1 MNISFAL
8 SLVNEWER
16 LGITDA
22 VLSPGSRSTPIA
34 LALGRSLSITCHV
47 VLDERSAGFMALGIA
62 KVSGRPTIVVTTSGT
77 AAANLRPSVTEA
89 FHSGIPL
96 IVITSD
102 RPLELH
108 KVGAPQTMEQ
118 EELFS
123 DVVLYRASPSV
134 PDEGN
139 RFTWRALACRLFF
152 ESTCSPVGRGPV
164 HANLAFREPLL
175 EDHPSATTGR
185 PQGRSWYQLHNPS
198 DLDFKGVV
206 DSNSKVLVIAGGS
219 GLDPGP
225 FIAQTCLELGWP
237 LISDVISGSRLNYES
252 VVVSFEATL
261 RSRQIADYLHP
272 DVIVLLG
279 SDLASRTVNDFVSN
293 AARRGS
299 RIIRVSSRWQWQDPL
314 YVVSD
319 FYFGS
324 FESFVSRLNAEAYSR
339 QYLKSWVDLD
349 LLATAE
355 ISAGL
360 EDYLSEPAVAAQL
373 YRSANPEDLLFA
385 SSSMPIRDLEWFA
398 PKRDWAPSVYA
409 NRGVNGIDG
418 VVSSFLGAMIAHRRV
433 EEISKGYLLIGDL
446 ALRHE
451 LGALPNVAASAL
463 DLLICVIDN
472 DGGGIFSFLPQAS
485 SIENPLFEKLFGTP
499 QPVELV
505 EILSGFGI
513 DTSVVDNLSE
523 FRKVIGSFQDAGGV
537 KAVIVRT
544 SRFENA
550 NFHRELLANASES
563 AEQGLTEK

>member
-16 LGITDA
+16 LGVTDA

-34 LALGRSLSITCHV
+34 LALGRSPSITCHV

-62 KVSGRPTIVVTTSGT
+62 KVSGRPTIVATTSGT

-89 FHSGIPL
+89 FHSRIPL

-108 KVGAPQTMEQ
+108 KVGAAQTMEQ

-139 RFTWRALACRLFF
+139 RPSWRALACRLFF
-152 ESTCSPVGRGPV
+152 EATCSPTGAGPV

-175 EDHPSATTGR
+175 EDDPSATPGR
-185 PQGRSWYQLHNPS
+185 PQGRSWYQLHRPMKS
-198 DLDFKGVV
+198 DLGGAIGSD
-206 DSNSKVLVIAGGS
+206 SKVLVIAGGS

-225 FIAQTCLELGWP
+225 FIAQKCLELGWP
-237 LISDVISGSRLNYES
+237 LIADVMTGARLNYDC
-252 VVVSFEATL
+252 VVTTFEALL
-261 RSRQIADYLHP
+261 RSGRISDHLYP
-272 DVIVLLG
+272 DVVILLG
-279 SDLASRTVNDFVSN
+279 GDLASRTVNDFVSN

-299 RIIRVSSRWQWQDPL
+299 RIIRVSPGWHWQDPFYL
-314 YVVSD
+314 VSD

-324 FESFVSRLNAEAYSR
+324 FQSFVSELNLTASTG
-339 QYLKSWVDLD
+339 QYMKSWVDLD
-349 LLATAE
+349 SLAVAT
-355 ISAGL
+355 IRAGL
-360 EDYLSEPAVAAQL
+360 KGHLSEPAVAAQL
-373 YRSANPEDLLFA
+373 YSSAKPVDLLFA

-398 PKRDWAPSVYA
+398 PKLDSAPSVYC

-418 VVSSFLGAMIAHRRV
+418 VVSSFLGAMTAHRRV
-433 EEISKGYLLIGDL
+433 EENSKGYLLIGDL

-451 LGALPNVAASAL
+451 LGALPNLAASAM
-463 DLLICVIDN
+463 DLFLCVIDN

-485 SIENPLFEKLFGTP
+485 SIENQLFEKLFGTP
-499 QPVELV
+499 QPGDLV
-505 EILSGFGI
+505 EMLSGFGI
-513 DTSVVDNLSE
+513 DSFLVGHLSD
-523 FRKVIGSFQDAGGV
+523 FKKIIDSFQESGGV

-544 SRFENA
+544 SRVENA
-550 NFHRELLANASES
+550 DFHRQLLANAADS
-563 AEQGLTEK
+563 AEQGLTGK